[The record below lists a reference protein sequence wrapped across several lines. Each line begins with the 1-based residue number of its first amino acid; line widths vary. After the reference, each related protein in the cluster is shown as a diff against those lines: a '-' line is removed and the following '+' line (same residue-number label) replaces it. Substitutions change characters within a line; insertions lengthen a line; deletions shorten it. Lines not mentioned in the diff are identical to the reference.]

1 MNRIEHTTLYDSSE
15 KYFAGPNGMNNEVAM
30 WYVAGGVLT
39 QELAKRQYPPFGG
52 LRSTRGFDA
61 RKNIEQTIDLLDV
74 CSGPME
80 FPNHLSMLFPSLKAT
95 CVDINDQF
103 MSEGKKRFSRWKMIM
118 ADVVLMHLEKK
129 FSVITASS
137 AYHHIPDTKK
147 EQFLKNLSR
156 HLVGGGFI
164 LVCDNFI
171 PRYGRGSRKKAVD
184 TYYRELKK
192 YFKKGH
198 ATSEA
203 QEIISGV
210 HTQDREQGGEYKVSF
225 EMFKKQCAR
234 SGFEITTDI
243 PVWQPRPLQKD
254 NAGSHVIVLKKKR
267 T

>member
-15 KYFAGPNGMNNEVAM
+15 KYFAGPNGMNNEVVM

-39 QELAKRQYPPFGG
+39 QELAKRRYPPFGG

-61 RKNIEQTIDLLDV
+61 RKNIKQTIDLLDV

-95 CVDINDQF
+95 CVDINDHF
-103 MSEGKKRFSRWKMIM
+103 MAEGKKRFPRWKMIM
-118 ADVVLMHLEKK
+118 ADVVSMRLKK
-129 FSVITASS
+129 QFSVITASS
-137 AYHHIPDTKK
+137 AYHHIPDAKK
-147 EQFLKNLSR
+147 ERFLKNISR
-156 HLVGGGFI
+156 HLAVDGFI
-164 LVCDNFI
+164 FFCDNFL
-171 PRYGRGSRKKAVD
+171 PRYGRGSRVKAVD

-192 YFKKGH
+192 YFKKGN

-203 QEIISGV
+203 QEIINGV
-210 HTQDREQGGEYKVSF
+210 HTQDRWLDGEYKVSF
-225 EMFKKQCAR
+225 EIFKKQCAR
-234 SGFEITTDI
+234 AGLEITTDI
-243 PVWQPRPLQKD
+243 PVWQPRSLQKD